1 MLKMTS
7 MAGSLGAL
15 PAGPAAS
22 TTEVE
27 EDVNG
32 GPPRRCYR
40 WVRQRPPPML
50 KMSMAPLPAG
60 PAGSTIKVEEDI
72 NGAP

>member
-1 MLKMTS
+1 
-7 MAGSLGAL
+7 
-15 PAGPAAS
+15 
-22 TTEVE
+22 
-27 EDVNG
+27 
-32 GPPRRCYR
+32 
-40 WVRQRPPPML
+40 ML